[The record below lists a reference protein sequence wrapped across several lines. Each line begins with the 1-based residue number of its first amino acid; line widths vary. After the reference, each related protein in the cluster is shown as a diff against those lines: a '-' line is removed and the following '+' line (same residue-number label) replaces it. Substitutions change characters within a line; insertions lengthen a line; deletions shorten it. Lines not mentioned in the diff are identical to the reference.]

1 MDPKETIKINL
12 KRRSEKVDKVSEYN
26 GYPVPTWV
34 ELSLIDVCN
43 RKCIF
48 CPKSDENIAPD
59 TFQKMSRNIIDQIH
73 DQLSEINFE
82 GTVSL
87 CGYGEP
93 LLHKDISYIVKKL
106 SNVSNVEVVT
116 NGDVLTSKSLQELYL
131 AKASKILISMYDGP
145 DQVEKFSKMTKKAN
159 VPDDFVILRD
169 RWYDQYNDFGVKL
182 TNRAGTISTG
192 EQEKIGKFKECFY
205 PTYQFLIDWNGDI
218 FLCPQDW
225 QRRVSMGNMMQ
236 NTIFEIWKGKTLS
249 NFRKNLLNGKRCNK
263 PCSDCNADGTLLGKN
278 HAKSWKK
285 IIKLFKTEFV
295 LFYNFIA
302 N

>member
-285 IIKLFKTEFV
+285 KL
-295 LFYNFIA
+295 
-302 N
+302 